1 MSGVTLTPRSI
12 AAFIFLSLVWG
23 STWLV
28 IKDQI
33 SAVPPAWSVV
43 WRFVLA
49 AAAMMLFALMRGE
62 RLRLSAREQAVAVAM
77 GLFQFSLNFQLIYS
91 SEHYL
96 TSGLVAVVF
105 ALMILPN
112 ALLARIVLGNRM
124 SARFMAGSAIAL
136 AGIALLILHEYR
148 IAPVGG
154 GVTTGVVLVIIAIL
168 SVSVGNMLQA
178 TKTARGV
185 PVVPLMGWGML
196 WGVLAS
202 ALYAAVSVGLPVFDS
217 RPAYL
222 AGVAYLGLAGSA
234 LTFPLYSQLIRDWGP
249 GPAAYNG
256 VAVPVVAM
264 ALSTLFEGYD
274 WSLLAGGG
282 AALAICGLLVA
293 LSGRQAAD
301 PKTSG

>member
-1 MSGVTLTPRSI
+1 VSGVTLTPRSI
-12 AAFIFLSLVWG
+12 AAFIFLALVWG

-33 SAVPPAWSVV
+33 SAVPSAWSVV

-49 AAAMMLFALMRGE
+49 ATAMSAFALLRRERMRLTG
-62 RLRLSAREQAVAVAM
+62 REMAVAIAM
-77 GLFQFSLNFQLIYS
+77 GFFQFSLNFQLIYK

-105 ALMILPN
+105 ALMIVPN
-112 ALLARIVLGNRM
+112 AILARLVLGAALTR
-124 SARFMAGSAIAL
+124 RFLAGSAIAL
-136 AGIALLILHEYR
+136 AGIALLMLHEYR
-148 IAPVGG
+148 IAPPNS
-154 GVTTGVVLVIIAIL
+154 GVTTGVLLVTGAIF
-168 SVSVGNMLQA
+168 SVSIGNLLQA
-178 TKTARGV
+178 TQTARAV
-185 PVVPLMGWGML
+185 PVVSLMAWGMI
-196 WGVLAS
+196 WGVVAS
-202 ALYAAVSVGLPVFDS
+202 GVYAIISVGAPVLDP

-222 AGVAYLGLAGSA
+222 AGIAYLGLVGSA

-264 ALSTLFEGYD
+264 ILSTLFEGYQ

-282 AALAICGLLVA
+282 AVLAMAGLLVA
-293 LSGRQAAD
+293 LSGRKPAA
-301 PKTSG
+301 G

>member
-12 AAFIFLSLVWG
+12 AAFVFLALVWG

-49 AAAMMLFALMRGE
+49 ATAMAAFALLRGE
-62 RLRLSAREQAVAVAM
+62 RMRLTGREMAVAIAM
-77 GLFQFSLNFQLIYS
+77 GAFQFSLNFQLIYE

-105 ALMILPN
+105 ALMIVPN
-112 ALLARIVLGNRM
+112 AILARLVLGAALTR
-124 SARFMAGSAIAL
+124 RFLAGSAIAL
-136 AGIALLILHEYR
+136 AGIALLMLHEYR
-148 IAPVGG
+148 IAPPNS
-154 GVTTGVVLVIIAIL
+154 GVTTGVLLVTGAIL
-168 SVSVGNMLQA
+168 SVSVGNLLQA
-178 TKTARGV
+178 TQTARGV
-185 PVVPLMGWGML
+185 PVVSLMAWGMI
-196 WGVLAS
+196 WGVVAS
-202 ALYAAVSVGLPVFDS
+202 GAYAIIAVGAPVLDP

-222 AGVAYLGLAGSA
+222 AGIAYLGLVGSA

-264 ALSTLFEGYD
+264 ILSTLFEGYE
-274 WSLLAGGG
+274 WSLLAGAG
-282 AALAICGLLVA
+282 ALLAMAGLLVA
-293 LSGRQAAD
+293 LSGR
-301 PKTSG
+301 K

>member
-1 MSGVTLTPRSI
+1 MSGATITPRSI
-12 AAFIFLSLVWG
+12 AAFVLLALVWG

-33 SAVPPAWSVV
+33 SAVPAAWSVV
-43 WRFVLA
+43 WRFMLA
-49 AAAMMLFALMRGE
+49 AAAMLVFALLKGD
-62 RLRLSAREQAVAVAM
+62 RLRLTAREQAVAVAM
-77 GLFQFSLNFQLIYS
+77 GLFQFSLNFQLIYR

-112 ALLARIVLGNRM
+112 AVLARIVLGNRM
-124 SARFMAGSAIAL
+124 SAQFAAGSAIAL
-136 AGIALLILHEYR
+136 AGIGLLILHEYR
-148 IAPVGG
+148 IAPVGD
-154 GVTTGVVLVIIAIL
+154 GVTTGVMLVICAIL
-168 SVSVGNMLQA
+168 SVSVGNLLQA
-178 TKTARGV
+178 TETARGV

-202 ALYAAVSVGLPVFDS
+202 ALYASASVGMPVLDP
-217 RPAYL
+217 RPEYL
-222 AGVAYLGLAGSA
+222 AGVAYLGLVGSA

-264 ALSTLFEGYD
+264 ALSTVFEGYD
-274 WSLLAGGG
+274 WSVLAGGG
-282 AALAICGLLVA
+282 AMLAMVGMLIA
-293 LSGRQAAD
+293 LSGH
-301 PKTSG
+301 KTGS

>member
-1 MSGVTLTPRSI
+1 MSGATITPRSI
-12 AAFIFLSLVWG
+12 AAFVLLALVWG

-33 SAVPPAWSVV
+33 SAVPAAWSVV
-43 WRFVLA
+43 WRFMLA
-49 AAAMMLFALMRGE
+49 AAAMLVFALLKGD
-62 RLRLSAREQAVAVAM
+62 RLRLTAREQAVAVAM
-77 GLFQFSLNFQLIYS
+77 GLFQFSLNFQLIYR

-112 ALLARIVLGNRM
+112 AVLARIVLGNRM
-124 SARFMAGSAIAL
+124 SAQFAAGSAIAL
-136 AGIALLILHEYR
+136 AGIGLLILHEYR
-148 IAPVGG
+148 IAPVGD
-154 GVTTGVVLVIIAIL
+154 GVTTGVMLVICAIL
-168 SVSVGNMLQA
+168 SVSVGNLLQA
-178 TKTARGV
+178 TETARGV

-202 ALYAAVSVGLPVFDS
+202 ALYASESVGVPVLDP
-217 RPAYL
+217 RPEYL
-222 AGVAYLGLAGSA
+222 AGVAYLGLVGSA

-264 ALSTLFEGYD
+264 ALSTVFEGYD
-274 WSLLAGGG
+274 WSVLAGGG
-282 AALAICGLLVA
+282 AMLAMAGMLIALT
-293 LSGRQAAD
+293 GR
-301 PKTSG
+301 KTVS

>member
-1 MSGVTLTPRSI
+1 MTGVSLTPRSV
-12 AAFIFLSLVWG
+12 AAFIFLALVWG

-49 AAAMMLFALMRGE
+49 AAAMLAFASLRGE
-62 RLRLSAREQAVAVAM
+62 RLRLNAAEQRVAMAM
-77 GLFQFSLNFQLIYS
+77 GLFQFSLNFQLIYQ

-112 ALLARIVLGNRM
+112 ALLAWLVLGATMTR
-124 SARFMAGSAIAL
+124 RFMAGSVIAL
-136 AGIALLILHEYR
+136 AGIALLMLHEYR
-148 IAPVGG
+148 IAPPGS
-154 GVTTGVVLVIIAIL
+154 GVTTGVVLVAVAIL
-168 SVSVGNMLQA
+168 SVSIGNLLQA
-178 TKTARGV
+178 TDTARGV
-185 PVVPLMGWGML
+185 PVVSLMAWGMI
-196 WGVLAS
+196 WGLAAS
-202 ALYAAVSVGLPVFDS
+202 GLYAAVSVGMPQIDP

-222 AGVAYLGLAGSA
+222 LGIAYLGLVGSA

-264 ALSTLFEGYD
+264 ILSTLFEGYR
-274 WSLLAGGG
+274 WSALAAGG
-282 AALAICGLLVA
+282 AILAMIGLLIA
-293 LSGRQAAD
+293 LSGR
-301 PKTSG
+301 K

>member
-12 AAFIFLSLVWG
+12 AAFIFLALVWG

-33 SAVPPAWSVV
+33 SEVPPAWSVV

-49 AAAMMLFALMRGE
+49 ATAMAAFALLRGE
-62 RLRLSAREQAVAVAM
+62 RMRLTGREMAVAIAM
-77 GLFQFSLNFQLIYS
+77 GAFQFSLNFQLIYE

-105 ALMILPN
+105 ALMIVPN
-112 ALLARIVLGNRM
+112 AILARLVLGAALTR
-124 SARFMAGSAIAL
+124 RFLAGSAVAL
-136 AGIALLILHEYR
+136 AGIALLMLHEYR
-148 IAPVGG
+148 IAPPNS
-154 GVTTGVVLVIIAIL
+154 GVTTGVLLVTGAIL
-168 SVSVGNMLQA
+168 SVSVGNLLQA
-178 TKTARGV
+178 TQTARGV
-185 PVVPLMGWGML
+185 PVVSLMAWGMI
-196 WGVLAS
+196 WGVVAS
-202 ALYAAVSVGLPVFDS
+202 GAYAIVAVGAPVLDP

-222 AGVAYLGLAGSA
+222 AGIAYLGLVGSA

-264 ALSTLFEGYD
+264 ILSTLFEGYE
-274 WSLLAGGG
+274 WSLLAGAG
-282 AALAICGLLVA
+282 AVLAMAGLLVA
-293 LSGRQAAD
+293 LSGR
-301 PKTSG
+301 K

>member
-12 AAFIFLSLVWG
+12 AAFIFLALVWG

-33 SAVPPAWSVV
+33 SAVPSAWSVV

-49 AAAMMLFALMRGE
+49 ATAMSAFALLRRERMRLTG
-62 RLRLSAREQAVAVAM
+62 REMAVAIAM
-77 GLFQFSLNFQLIYS
+77 GFFQFSLNFQLIYK

-105 ALMILPN
+105 ALMIVPN
-112 ALLARIVLGNRM
+112 AILARLVLGAALTR
-124 SARFMAGSAIAL
+124 RFLAGSAIAL
-136 AGIALLILHEYR
+136 AGIALLMLHEYR
-148 IAPVGG
+148 IAPPNS
-154 GVTTGVVLVIIAIL
+154 GVTTGVLLVTGAIF
-168 SVSVGNMLQA
+168 SVSIGNLLQA
-178 TKTARGV
+178 TQTARAV
-185 PVVPLMGWGML
+185 PVVSLMAWGMI
-196 WGVLAS
+196 WGVVAS
-202 ALYAAVSVGLPVFDS
+202 GVYAIISVGAPVLDP

-222 AGVAYLGLAGSA
+222 AGIAYLGLVGSA

-264 ALSTLFEGYD
+264 ILSTLFEGYQ

-282 AALAICGLLVA
+282 AVLAMAGLLVA
-293 LSGRQAAD
+293 LSGR
-301 PKTSG
+301 K

>member
-1 MSGVTLTPRSI
+1 MSGATITPRSI
-12 AAFIFLSLVWG
+12 AAFVLLALVWG

-33 SAVPPAWSVV
+33 SAVPAAWSVV
-43 WRFVLA
+43 WRFMLA
-49 AAAMMLFALMRGE
+49 AAAMLVFALLKGE
-62 RLRLSAREQAVAVAM
+62 RLRLTAREQAVAVAM
-77 GLFQFSLNFQLIYS
+77 GLFQFSLNFQLIYR

-112 ALLARIVLGNRM
+112 AVLARIVLGNRM
-124 SARFMAGSAIAL
+124 SAQFAAGSAIAL
-136 AGIALLILHEYR
+136 AGIGLLILHEYR
-148 IAPVGG
+148 IAPVGD
-154 GVTTGVVLVIIAIL
+154 GVTTGVMLVICAIL
-168 SVSVGNMLQA
+168 SVSVGNLLQA
-178 TKTARGV
+178 TETARGV

-202 ALYAAVSVGLPVFDS
+202 ALYASESVGVPVLDP
-217 RPAYL
+217 RPEYL
-222 AGVAYLGLAGSA
+222 AGVAYLGLVGSA

-264 ALSTLFEGYD
+264 ALSTVFEGYD
-274 WSLLAGGG
+274 WSVLAGGG
-282 AALAICGLLVA
+282 AMLAMVGMLIA
-293 LSGRQAAD
+293 LSGR
-301 PKTSG
+301 KTGS

>member
-1 MSGVTLTPRSI
+1 MSGATITPRSI
-12 AAFIFLSLVWG
+12 AAFVLLALVWG

-33 SAVPPAWSVV
+33 SAVPAAWSVV
-43 WRFVLA
+43 WRFMLA
-49 AAAMMLFALMRGE
+49 AAAMLVFALLKGD
-62 RLRLSAREQAVAVAM
+62 RLRLTAREQAVAVAM
-77 GLFQFSLNFQLIYS
+77 GLFQFSLNFQLIYR

-112 ALLARIVLGNRM
+112 AVLARIVLGNRM
-124 SARFMAGSAIAL
+124 SAQFAAGSAIAL
-136 AGIALLILHEYR
+136 AGIGLLILHEYR
-148 IAPVGG
+148 IAPVSD
-154 GVTTGVVLVIIAIL
+154 GVTTGVMLVICAIL
-168 SVSVGNMLQA
+168 SVSVGNLLQA
-178 TKTARGV
+178 TETARGV

-202 ALYAAVSVGLPVFDS
+202 ALYASESVGVPVLDP
-217 RPAYL
+217 RPEYL
-222 AGVAYLGLAGSA
+222 AGVAYLGLVGSA

-274 WSLLAGGG
+274 WSVLAGGG
-282 AALAICGLLVA
+282 AMLAMVGMLIA
-293 LSGRQAAD
+293 LSGR
-301 PKTSG
+301 KTVG

>member
-12 AAFIFLSLVWG
+12 AAFIFLALVWG

-33 SAVPPAWSVV
+33 SAVPAAWSVV
-43 WRFVLA
+43 WRFILA
-49 AAAMMLFALMRGE
+49 ATAMAAFALLRGE
-62 RLRLSAREQAVAVAM
+62 RMRLTGREMAVAIAM
-77 GLFQFSLNFQLIYS
+77 GFFQFSLNFQLIYK

-105 ALMILPN
+105 ALMIVPN
-112 ALLARIVLGNRM
+112 AILARLVLGAALTR
-124 SARFMAGSAIAL
+124 RFLAGSAIAL
-136 AGIALLILHEYR
+136 AGIALLMLHEYR
-148 IAPVGG
+148 IAPPNS
-154 GVTTGVVLVIIAIL
+154 GVTTGVLLVTGAIFSVSIGNL
-168 SVSVGNMLQA
+168 LQATQTARAVPVVSLMAWGMIWGVVASGAYAVVSVGA
-178 TKTARGV
+178 
-185 PVVPLMGWGML
+185 PVLDP
-196 WGVLAS
+196 
-202 ALYAAVSVGLPVFDS
+202 

-222 AGVAYLGLAGSA
+222 AGIAYLGLVGSA

-264 ALSTLFEGYD
+264 ILSTLFEGYQ

-282 AALAICGLLVA
+282 AVLAMAGLLVA
-293 LSGRQAAD
+293 LSGR
-301 PKTSG
+301 K

>member
-1 MSGVTLTPRSI
+1 MSGATITPRSI
-12 AAFIFLSLVWG
+12 AAFVLLALVWG

-33 SAVPPAWSVV
+33 SAVPAAWSVV
-43 WRFVLA
+43 WRFMLA
-49 AAAMMLFALMRGE
+49 AAAMLVFALLKGD
-62 RLRLSAREQAVAVAM
+62 RLRLTAREQAVAVAM
-77 GLFQFSLNFQLIYS
+77 GLFQFSLNFQLIYR

-112 ALLARIVLGNRM
+112 AVLARIVLGNRM
-124 SARFMAGSAIAL
+124 SAQFAAGSAIAL
-136 AGIALLILHEYR
+136 AGIGLLILHEYR
-148 IAPVGG
+148 IAPVGD
-154 GVTTGVVLVIIAIL
+154 GVTTGVMLVICAIL
-168 SVSVGNMLQA
+168 SVSVGNLLQA
-178 TKTARGV
+178 TETACGV

-202 ALYAAVSVGLPVFDS
+202 ALYASESVGVPVLDP
-217 RPAYL
+217 RPEYL
-222 AGVAYLGLAGSA
+222 AGVAYLGLVGSA

-264 ALSTLFEGYD
+264 ALSTVFEGYD
-274 WSLLAGGG
+274 WSVLAGGG
-282 AALAICGLLVA
+282 AMLAMAGMLIALT
-293 LSGRQAAD
+293 GR
-301 PKTSG
+301 KTVS

>member
-1 MSGVTLTPRSI
+1 MSGATITPRSI
-12 AAFIFLSLVWG
+12 AAFVLLALVWG

-33 SAVPPAWSVV
+33 SAVPAAWSVV
-43 WRFVLA
+43 WRFMLA
-49 AAAMMLFALMRGE
+49 AAAMLVFALLKGD
-62 RLRLSAREQAVAVAM
+62 RLRLTAREQAVAVAM
-77 GLFQFSLNFQLIYS
+77 GLFQFSLNFQLIYR

-112 ALLARIVLGNRM
+112 AVLARIVLGNRM
-124 SARFMAGSAIAL
+124 SAQFAAGSAIAL
-136 AGIALLILHEYR
+136 AGIGLLILHEYR
-148 IAPVGG
+148 IAPVGD
-154 GVTTGVVLVIIAIL
+154 GVTTGVMLVICAIL
-168 SVSVGNMLQA
+168 SVSVGNLLQA
-178 TKTARGV
+178 TETARGV

-202 ALYAAVSVGLPVFDS
+202 ALYASESVGVPVLDP
-217 RPAYL
+217 RPEYL
-222 AGVAYLGLAGSA
+222 AGVAYLGLVGSA

-274 WSLLAGGG
+274 WSVLAGGG
-282 AALAICGLLVA
+282 AMLAMVGMLIA
-293 LSGRQAAD
+293 LSGR
-301 PKTSG
+301 KTGS